1 MPPAASSA
9 APGPARGGA
18 AWTRIATLAL
28 AWGFFFSVAYLARAR
43 IRALPGMERVGID
56 MWLAL
61 ATLVLTVG
69 GLLWWTWRS
78 VSPRHRARARRR
90 GDSQWA
96 IAARHFKKNWLAMAG
111 MAVMVA
117 LYLIT
122 LFTPLVSPY
131 DPAAQGDI
139 INSRYLPPAWRGGGT
154 VEGGGR
160 FPAGA
165 AVRLTAH
172 ASPGYVFA
180 GWTRGGSNASA
191 DSVYTVVATADTE
204 FRARFI
210 RGAHVTARIVPE
222 GAGSVAGVG
231 TFTRGGAVT
240 VTATPVAGY
249 VFEGWTRGGEQVSA
263 SPTYTFTADKDT
275 RLVARFRSSPGVSA
289 GSPPPPA
296 AAAPTRGV
304 SPGSPAARPGEDGTF
319 VVRASVAP
327 PHVMGTDKFG
337 RDILSRVLYGA
348 RISLSIGFVAVAI
361 SITLGTLIGA
371 VAGYFGGWADSVLMR
386 FTDMMLAFPRLV
398 LLIVVIAVFES
409 PSIWLV
415 VVVLGLTGWMGTSRI
430 VRGEVLSLRE
440 REFVQAARALGM
452 GDLRI
457 ITRHVIPNTLAPVIV
472 SATLGI
478 GLTILTE
485 ASLSFLG
492 LGVQPP
498 TPSWGNMVA
507 DGRAALTEAWWIAT
521 FPGLAIVLTVVAFNL
536 LGDGLRDALDPRL
549 RT

>member
-1 MPPAASSA
+1 MPPAVPPA
-9 APGPARGGA
+9 AAAPARGGGV
-18 AWTRIATLAL
+18 AWARVVTLVL
-28 AWGFFFSVAYLARAR
+28 AWGFFFSLVFLSWAR
-43 IRALPGMERVGID
+43 IVAVPGMDRVGFD

-61 ATLVLTVG
+61 ATLLVTVG
-69 GLLWWTWRS
+69 LLLRWTWRS
-78 VSPRHRARARRR
+78 VSPAHLARGRVR

-96 IAARHFKKNWLAMAG
+96 IAARHFKKNKLAIAG
-111 MAVMVA
+111 LAVMII

-122 LFTPLVSPY
+122 LLTPLIAPF

-139 INSRYLPPAWRGGGT
+139 ITSRYLPPSS
-154 VEGGGR
+154 
-160 FPAGA
+160 
-165 AVRLTAH
+165 AH
-172 ASPGYVFA
+172 
-180 GWTRGGSNASA
+180 W
-191 DSVYTVVATADTE
+191 
-204 FRARFI
+204 
-210 RGAHVTARIVPE
+210 
-222 GAGSVAGVG
+222 
-231 TFTRGGAVT
+231 
-240 VTATPVAGY
+240 
-249 VFEGWTRGGEQVSA
+249 
-263 SPTYTFTADKDT
+263 
-275 RLVARFRSSPGVSA
+275 L
-289 GSPPPPA
+289 
-296 AAAPTRGV
+296 
-304 SPGSPAARPGEDGTF
+304 
-319 VVRASVAP
+319 
-327 PHVMGTDKFG
+327 GTDKFG

-348 RISLSIGFVAVAI
+348 RISLSIGFVAVGI
-361 SITLGTLIGA
+361 SMTLGTLIGA
-371 VAGYFGGWADSVLMR
+371 VAGYFGGWVDSVLMR

-457 ITRHVIPNTLAPVIV
+457 ILRHVVPNTMAPVIV

-507 DGRAALTEAWWIAT
+507 DGRDALTEAWWIAT

>member
-1 MPPAASSA
+1 VRASPDVESVPPEPMPPAAPPAAA
-9 APGPARGGA
+9 APAGRGGV
-18 AWTRIATLAL
+18 AWARVITLVL
-28 AWGFFFSVAYLARAR
+28 AWGFLFSLVYLSWARAV
-43 IRALPGMERVGID
+43 AVPGMERVGID
-56 MWLAL
+56 MWIAL
-61 ATLVLTVG
+61 ATLALAVG
-69 GLLWWTWRS
+69 AMLWWTWRS
-78 VSPRHRARARRR
+78 VSPHHLARGRVR

-96 IAARHFKKNWLAMAG
+96 IAARHFKKNRLAMG
-111 MAVMVA
+111 GLAVMII
-117 LYLIT
+117 LYLVT
-122 LFTPLVSPY
+122 LLTPLLAPY

-139 INSRYLPPAWRGGGT
+139 ITSRYL
-154 VEGGGR
+154 
-160 FPAGA
+160 
-165 AVRLTAH
+165 
-172 ASPGYVFA
+172 SP
-180 GWTRGGSNASA
+180 SA
-191 DSVYTVVATADTE
+191 E
-204 FRARFI
+204 
-210 RGAHVTARIVPE
+210 H
-222 GAGSVAGVG
+222 
-231 TFTRGGAVT
+231 
-240 VTATPVAGY
+240 
-249 VFEGWTRGGEQVSA
+249 W
-263 SPTYTFTADKDT
+263 
-275 RLVARFRSSPGVSA
+275 L
-289 GSPPPPA
+289 
-296 AAAPTRGV
+296 
-304 SPGSPAARPGEDGTF
+304 
-319 VVRASVAP
+319 
-327 PHVMGTDKFG
+327 GTDKFG

-348 RISLSIGFVAVAI
+348 RISLSIGFVAVGI

-371 VAGYFGGWADSVLMR
+371 LAGYFGGWVDAVLMR

-457 ITRHVIPNTLAPVIV
+457 ILRHVIPNTMAPVIV

-507 DGRAALTEAWWIAT
+507 DGRDALTEAWWIAT

>member
-1 MPPAASSA
+1 VRASPDVESVPPEPMPPAAPPA
-9 APGPARGGA
+9 AAEPAKGGGA
-18 AWTRIATLAL
+18 AWARIITLTL
-28 AWGFFFSVAYLARAR
+28 AWGFLFSLVYLGWAR
-43 IRALPGMERVGID
+43 IRAVPGMERVGID
-56 MWLAL
+56 LWLAL
-61 ATLVLTVG
+61 ATLALTVG
-69 GLLWWTWRS
+69 LLLRWTWRS
-78 VSPRHRARARRR
+78 VSPTHLARGRVR

-96 IAARHFKKNWLAMAG
+96 IAARHFKKNKLALAG
-111 MAVMVA
+111 MGVMII
-117 LYLIT
+117 LYLVT
-122 LFTPLVSPY
+122 LLTPLIAPY

-139 INSRYLPPAWRGGGT
+139 ITSRYLPP
-154 VEGGGR
+154 
-160 FPAGA
+160 GA
-165 AVRLTAH
+165 EH
-172 ASPGYVFA
+172 
-180 GWTRGGSNASA
+180 W
-191 DSVYTVVATADTE
+191 
-204 FRARFI
+204 
-210 RGAHVTARIVPE
+210 
-222 GAGSVAGVG
+222 
-231 TFTRGGAVT
+231 
-240 VTATPVAGY
+240 
-249 VFEGWTRGGEQVSA
+249 
-263 SPTYTFTADKDT
+263 
-275 RLVARFRSSPGVSA
+275 
-289 GSPPPPA
+289 
-296 AAAPTRGV
+296 
-304 SPGSPAARPGEDGTF
+304 
-319 VVRASVAP
+319 
-327 PHVMGTDKFG
+327 MGTDKFG
-337 RDILSRVLYGA
+337 RDILSRTLYGA

-361 SITLGTLIGA
+361 SMTLGTLIGA
-371 VAGYFGGWADSVLMR
+371 VAGYFGGWVDSVLMR

-398 LLIVVIAVFES
+398 LLIVVIAVFEN

-457 ITRHVIPNTLAPVIV
+457 IMRHVIPNTMAPVIV

-507 DGRAALTEAWWIAT
+507 DGRDALTEAWWIAT

>member
-1 MPPAASSA
+1 MRASPDVESVPPEPMPPAVPPATA
-9 APGPARGGA
+9 APARGGGV
-18 AWTRIATLAL
+18 AWGRLATLLL
-28 AWGFFFSVAYLARAR
+28 AWGFFFSLVYLSWARVVAV
-43 IRALPGMERVGID
+43 PGMERVGID

-61 ATLVLTVG
+61 ATLALTVG
-69 GLLWWTWRS
+69 ALLRWTWRS
-78 VSPRHRARARRR
+78 VSAAHLARSRQR

-96 IAARHFKKNWLAMAG
+96 IAARHFKKNRLAMAG
-111 MAVMVA
+111 LAVMIV
-117 LYLIT
+117 LYLVT
-122 LFTPLVSPY
+122 LLTPLIAPY

-139 INSRYLPPAWRGGGT
+139 ISSRYL
-154 VEGGGR
+154 
-160 FPAGA
+160 
-165 AVRLTAH
+165 
-172 ASPGYVFA
+172 SP
-180 GWTRGGSNASA
+180 
-191 DSVYTVVATADTE
+191 
-204 FRARFI
+204 
-210 RGAHVTARIVPE
+210 
-222 GAGSVAGVG
+222 
-231 TFTRGGAVT
+231 
-240 VTATPVAGY
+240 
-249 VFEGWTRGGEQVSA
+249 
-263 SPTYTFTADKDT
+263 SPQHW
-275 RLVARFRSSPGVSA
+275 L
-289 GSPPPPA
+289 
-296 AAAPTRGV
+296 
-304 SPGSPAARPGEDGTF
+304 
-319 VVRASVAP
+319 
-327 PHVMGTDKFG
+327 GTDKFG

-348 RISLSIGFVAVAI
+348 RISLSIGFVAVGI
-361 SITLGTLIGA
+361 SMTLGTLIGA
-371 VAGYFGGWADSVLMR
+371 VAGYFGGWVDSVLMR

-457 ITRHVIPNTLAPVIV
+457 ILRHVVPNTMAPVIV

-507 DGRAALTEAWWIAT
+507 DGRDALTEAWWIAT

>member
-1 MPPAASSA
+1 VRASPDVESVPPEPMPPAVQPAA
-9 APGPARGGA
+9 APAQAGGVAWARV
-18 AWTRIATLAL
+18 ITLAL
-28 AWGFFFSVAYLARAR
+28 AWGFFFSLLYLSWAR
-43 IRALPGMERVGID
+43 IRGVPGMERVGVD
-56 MWLAL
+56 MWIAL
-61 ATLVLTVG
+61 ATLALTVG
-69 GLLWWTWRS
+69 LLLRWTWRS
-78 VSPRHRARARRR
+78 VSPAHLARGRIK

-96 IAARHFKKNWLAMAG
+96 IAGRHFKKNKLAIG
-111 MAVMVA
+111 GLAVMII
-117 LYLIT
+117 LYLVT
-122 LFTPLVSPY
+122 LLTPLIAPY
-131 DPAAQGDI
+131 DPAVQGDI
-139 INSRYLPPAWRGGGT
+139 ITSRYLPPS
-154 VEGGGR
+154 
-160 FPAGA
+160 A
-165 AVRLTAH
+165 AHWL
-172 ASPGYVFA
+172 
-180 GWTRGGSNASA
+180 
-191 DSVYTVVATADTE
+191 
-204 FRARFI
+204 
-210 RGAHVTARIVPE
+210 
-222 GAGSVAGVG
+222 
-231 TFTRGGAVT
+231 
-240 VTATPVAGY
+240 
-249 VFEGWTRGGEQVSA
+249 
-263 SPTYTFTADKDT
+263 
-275 RLVARFRSSPGVSA
+275 
-289 GSPPPPA
+289 
-296 AAAPTRGV
+296 
-304 SPGSPAARPGEDGTF
+304 
-319 VVRASVAP
+319 
-327 PHVMGTDKFG
+327 GTDKFG

-348 RISLSIGFVAVAI
+348 RISLSIGFVAVGI

-371 VAGYFGGWADSVLMR
+371 LAGYFGGWVDTVLMR

-457 ITRHVIPNTLAPVIV
+457 ITRHIIPNTMAPVIV

-507 DGRAALTEAWWIAT
+507 DGRDALTEAWWIAT

>member
-1 MPPAASSA
+1 MRASPDVESVPPEPMPPAMPPAAPQA
-9 APGPARGGA
+9 GGARGGA
-18 AWTRIATLAL
+18 NWGRVVTLAL
-28 AWGFFFSVAYLARAR
+28 AWGFLFSLVFLSWAR
-43 IRALPGMERVGID
+43 IRGVAGMERVGFD
-56 MWLAL
+56 FWLAL
-61 ATLVLTVG
+61 ATLAVAIG
-69 GLLWWTWRS
+69 AMLWWTWRA
-78 VSPRHRARARRR
+78 VSPRHLARARLR

-96 IAARHFKKNWLAMAG
+96 IAGRHFKKNRLAMAG
-111 MAVMVA
+111 LAVMII
-117 LYLIT
+117 LYLVT
-122 LFTPLVSPY
+122 LLTPLIAPF

-139 INSRYLPPAWRGGGT
+139 LTARYLPP
-154 VEGGGR
+154 
-160 FPAGA
+160 GA
-165 AVRLTAH
+165 EH
-172 ASPGYVFA
+172 
-180 GWTRGGSNASA
+180 W
-191 DSVYTVVATADTE
+191 
-204 FRARFI
+204 
-210 RGAHVTARIVPE
+210 
-222 GAGSVAGVG
+222 
-231 TFTRGGAVT
+231 
-240 VTATPVAGY
+240 
-249 VFEGWTRGGEQVSA
+249 
-263 SPTYTFTADKDT
+263 
-275 RLVARFRSSPGVSA
+275 
-289 GSPPPPA
+289 
-296 AAAPTRGV
+296 
-304 SPGSPAARPGEDGTF
+304 
-319 VVRASVAP
+319 
-327 PHVMGTDKFG
+327 MGTDKFG

-361 SITLGTLIGA
+361 SMTLGTLIGA
-371 VAGYFGGWADSVLMR
+371 VAGYFGGWVDSVLMR

-398 LLIVVIAVFES
+398 LLIVVIAVFEN

-457 ITRHVIPNTLAPVIV
+457 ILRHVIPNTMAPVIV

-498 TPSWGNMVA
+498 TPSWGNMVS
-507 DGRAALTEAWWIAT
+507 DGRDALTEAWWIAT